1 MRALHHPLPVMNSGT
16 SREIVSLHFGSATNG
31 RKVYI
36 QSSLHAD
43 EIPGMLV
50 SHYLRKQLEELEK
63 SDCIPG
69 RIVLVSVANPIG
81 LDQELMG
88 NAFGRF
94 DFAGGINFNRA
105 FQHLTSRLIQRL
117 EGKLGTNPDTNV
129 QLIRRHSIEIMEELK
144 PKNEAASLKMIL
156 QSLALDADIVLDL
169 HCDNQAAM
177 HLYTGTPLQ
186 EATMPLARYL
196 KAQAVL
202 VSVLSGDDPFDESC
216 SRHWWELAQHF
227 GSHYPIP
234 LSCQSVTVELRGE
247 ADLNHELAQQDAN
260 GIIQFL
266 KRTAHILGEADEL
279 PAALCVATPL
289 EGSEPIVASR
299 PGVLVFVKEVGER
312 VEVGE
317 KIADLIDP
325 ISSEVT
331 PLVSSV
337 AGVMYARVARRYA
350 SRGMSIAKIAGSVA
364 YRSGNLL
371 SI

>member
-1 MRALHHPLPVMNSGT
+1 
-16 SREIVSLHFGSATNG
+16 
-31 RKVYI
+31 
-36 QSSLHAD
+36 
-43 EIPGMLV
+43 
-50 SHYLRKQLEELEK
+50 
-63 SDCIPG
+63 
-69 RIVLVSVANPIG
+69 
-81 LDQELMG
+81 
-88 NAFGRF
+88 
-94 DFAGGINFNRA
+94 
-105 FQHLTSRLIQRL
+105 
-117 EGKLGTNPDTNV
+117 
-129 QLIRRHSIEIMEELK
+129 
-144 PKNEAASLKMIL
+144 
-156 QSLALDADIVLDL
+156 
-169 HCDNQAAM
+169 
-177 HLYTGTPLQ
+177 
-186 EATMPLARYL
+186 
-196 KAQAVL
+196 
-202 VSVLSGDDPFDESC
+202 VLSGDDPFDESC

-227 GSHYPIP
+227 GAHYPIP

-299 PGVLVFVKEVGER
+299 AGVLVFVKEVGER